1 MEFSTERLKP
11 IAEKM
16 ATIVKAELRKGKDV
30 TGRDIENEIRKQL
43 LELGK
48 QTLSMVLS
56 QADGVPEREI
66 PCQCGGTLYYQRR
79 RRAQVLSV
87 FDRVEYKRNYYAGC
101 ECGKGKAP
109 LDDKLGLR
117 PNQVTSGLASL
128 LGMAG
133 IEMAFD
139 YSSSWLSSYL
149 LFEVSENT
157 IRKETQR
164 YGELQSK
171 QEGEWIHNSQ
181 DPAYLQER
189 LRTEK
194 DRPKR
199 VYGSIDGAK
208 VRIEERSDDEKDD
221 EKWRE
226 MKMCCWYQVDP
237 VKESRYSK
245 RHHQKKA
252 IGHQALRARDIRY
265 FCDIAEV
272 DDFDPLFWAT
282 ACHIKADLANEVVF
296 VCDGAKW
303 IWRLIE
309 RYFPHAFQILDWYHA
324 EERLEK
330 VANDIFNPHQASTWL
345 DEIRS
350 EMWEG
355 NTQFVISAC
364 DNLSTKSEIAAK
376 AATYFRNNAHRMHY
390 DRYRKLGYMIGSG
403 TIESG
408 CKQIVTHRLKRSG
421 AQWNVEGA
429 ILTAKARAAF
439 LSDFW
444 ENLCLLRDH
453 LPLAA

>member
-11 IAEKM
+11 LAEKM
-16 ATIVKAELRKGKDV
+16 VMIVKEELGKQEDV
-30 TGRDIENEIRKQL
+30 TGRAIENEIRKQL
-43 LELGK
+43 HELGK
-48 QTLSMVLS
+48 QTFSMVLS
-56 QADGVPEREI
+56 QADDVPEREI

-79 RRAQVLSV
+79 RPAQVLSV
-87 FDRVEYKRNYYAGC
+87 FDRVEYKRNYYADC

-109 LDDKLGLR
+109 LDEKLGLR
-117 PNQVTSGLASL
+117 PNQPTSGLASL

-139 YSSSWLSSYL
+139 YSSSWLTPYL
-149 LFEVSENT
+149 MFEVSENT
-157 IRKETQR
+157 IRKETQQF
-164 YGELQSK
+164 GELQRN
-171 QEGEWIHNSQ
+171 QEDEWIKKSQ
-181 DPAYLQER
+181 NLAHLQER

-194 DRPKR
+194 NIPKR
-199 VYGSIDGAK
+199 VYGSVDGAK
-208 VRIEERSDDEKDD
+208 VRIEERSDDEKED

-226 MKMCCWYQVDP
+226 MKVGCWYQVDP
-237 VKESRYSK
+237 VPESQQTK
-245 RHHQKKA
+245 RHRKKEV
-252 IGHQALRARDIRY
+252 IGHQALRARDMSY

-272 DDFDPLFWAT
+272 DDFAPLFWAT
-282 ACHIKADLANEVVF
+282 ACQVKADLAPEIVF

-309 RYFPHAFQILDWYHA
+309 QNFPHAFQILDWYHA

-330 VANDIFNPHQASTWL
+330 VANDVFSKDQGTVWL
-345 DEIRS
+345 DEVRS

-364 DNLSTKSEIAAK
+364 DKLSLKSEIATK
-376 AATYFRNNAHRMHY
+376 AVTYFRNNSHRMHY
-390 DRYRKLGYMIGSG
+390 DHYRKLGYMIGSG
-403 TIESG
+403 TVESG

-439 LSDFW
+439 LSGDW
-444 ENLCLLRDH
+444 ENLCLRRDQ

>member
-1 MEFSTERLKP
+1 MEFSTEKLKP
-11 IAEKM
+11 IAEQL
-16 ATIVKAELRKGKDV
+16 TIIVKEELSKGENI
-30 TGRDIENEIRKQL
+30 TGRDMENEIRKQL

-56 QADGVPEREI
+56 QADGAPEKEI
-66 PCQCGGTLYYQRR
+66 PCDCGGTLYYQRR
-79 RRAQVLSV
+79 RPAQVLSV

-109 LDDKLGLR
+109 LDEKLGLR

-139 YSSSWLSSYL
+139 YSSRWLSPFL
-149 LFEVSENT
+149 LFEISENT

-164 YGELQSK
+164 FGKLQGE
-171 QEGEWIHNSQ
+171 QEDEWIKKSQ
-181 DPAYLQER
+181 NLAYLQER
-189 LRTEK
+189 LRTER
-194 DRPKR
+194 DIPNR

-208 VRIEERSDDEKDD
+208 VRIEERSNAENND

-226 MKMCCWYQVDP
+226 MKVGCWYQVEP
-237 VKESRYSK
+237 VPENQHTK
-245 RHHQKKA
+245 RHHKKSE
-252 IGHQALRARDIRY
+252 IGHQALRARDMSY
-265 FCDIAEV
+265 FCDIVEV
-272 DDFDPLFWAT
+272 DDFEPLFWAT
-282 ACHIKADLANEVVF
+282 ACQTKADLAAETVF

-303 IWRLIE
+303 IWRLIKQN
-309 RYFPHAFQILDWYHA
+309 FPCAFQILDWYHA

-330 VANDIFNPHQASTWL
+330 VANDVFNTNQANTWL
-345 DEIRS
+345 DETRS

-355 NTQFVISAC
+355 NAQFVISAC
-364 DNLSTKSEIAAK
+364 DKLAPHSDIAAK
-376 AATYFRNNAHRMHY
+376 AVTYFRNNAHRMDY
-390 DRYRKLGYMIGSG
+390 DHYRKLGYMIGSG

-421 AQWNVEGA
+421 AQWNVAGA
-429 ILTAKARAAF
+429 VLTAKARAAF
-439 LSDFW
+439 LSGHW
-444 ENLCLLRDH
+444 ENLCSRRDQ